1 MRFVVWKFHR
11 RYCFRSLHWHCWH
24 PFRAE
29 VRTLLLGAA
38 RNGSG
43 IGNREE
49 VPSRCDEVGAQCFRL
64 LQVHRCTASAE
75 ATINLSG
82 WVWCFS
88 INYVVLTTHLPPA
101 PRQPRPTP
109 ATLRTWAFSGQALLH
124 HTTRGPGPDSSCLSP
139 SPARASSLLSYALFR
154 LAIAGDYYCC
164 YCFFSSYFSP
174 RPHSVLHRFKFM
186 KSYVLQCCR

>member
-1 MRFVVWKFHR
+1 MELK
-11 RYCFRSLHWHCWH
+11 CELSCWEQ
-24 PFRAE
+24 REMEA
-29 VRTLLLGAA
+29 V
-38 RNGSG
+38 SG
-43 IGNREE
+43 IGKKSRP
-49 VPSRCDEVGAQCFRL
+49 VPFRCDEVGAQCFRWI
-64 LQVHRCTASAE
+64 QVHRCTASAE

-124 HTTRGPGPDSSCLSP
+124 HTTRGPGPDSSRLSP
-139 SPARASSLLSYALFR
+139 TPARASSPLSLRSFPPRHRWRLLLLLLF
-154 LAIAGDYYCC
+154 
-164 YCFFSSYFSP
+164 FFSYFTP

-186 KSYVLQCCR
+186 KSYVLQCCRKS